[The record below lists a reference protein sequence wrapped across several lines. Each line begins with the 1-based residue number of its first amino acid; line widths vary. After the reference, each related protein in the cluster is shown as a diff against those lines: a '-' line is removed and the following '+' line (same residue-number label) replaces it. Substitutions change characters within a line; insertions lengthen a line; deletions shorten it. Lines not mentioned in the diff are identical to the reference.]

1 MCHGNLP
8 KFSLFEFEQAKP
20 CLRLW
25 RSSPEFTTISAVC
38 EDCLFSPFPLKVVTE
53 MIMEIV
59 QSSYENDGIDIYP
72 ARKLYDLEY
81 ADSLVFRN

>member
-1 MCHGNLP
+1 
-8 KFSLFEFEQAKP
+8 
-20 CLRLW
+20 
-25 RSSPEFTTISAVC
+25 
-38 EDCLFSPFPLKVVTE
+38 